1 MQIIRTLSSALC
13 MSMMLNSYVSHA
25 QTHAFASV
33 ETFDAEVKRIQPLQK
48 RVFDD
53 ANVGA
58 AIDEVSSRQPLPNQQ
73 ALDAEMKR
81 IHDLQKKAFTD
92 SKLTA
97 PVRAFAPNIPTQTL
111 MQQRVDVLD
120 IAKQY
125 SAQTKTMDPQESNH
139 LLVFVSFS
147 LPEETLKRLADQ
159 VEKAKGV
166 MVLRGFKEGSLK
178 KTVQA
183 IERMG
188 LTHGNIKIHPQAFT
202 QYRIAVVPSFVLA
215 KAQAQS
221 LDQEGCALPE
231 DYVSVSG
238 DTSIAFALE
247 AIERQIPAFAS
258 QAAMYLTR
266 LQGQR

>member
-1 MQIIRTLSSALC
+1 MQIIRILSSALC

-25 QTHAFASV
+25 QTHVLSYV
-33 ETFDAEVKRIQPLQK
+33 ETFDAEVKRIQQVQK
-48 RVFDD
+48 RVFD
-53 ANVGA
+53 
-58 AIDEVSSRQPLPNQQ
+58 EVTLKDSVNTSGQALPNQQ

-92 SKLTA
+92 SKLTTPA
-97 PVRAFAPNIPTQTL
+97 RAFAPNIPTQTL
-111 MQQRVDVLD
+111 MQQRVDILD

-125 SAQTKTMDPQESNH
+125 SAQTKAVHAQENNN

-147 LPEETLKRLADQ
+147 LPEEVLKRLADQ
-159 VEKAKGV
+159 VEKTKGV

-188 LTHGNIKIHPQAFT
+188 LTQGNIKIHPQAFT

-215 KAQAQS
+215 KSQGQP

-238 DTSIAFALE
+238 DTSLAFALE
-247 AIERQIPAFAS
+247 TIERQASAFAS

>member
-13 MSMMLNSYVSHA
+13 MSMMLNSYVSIA
-25 QTHAFASV
+25 QPDVAKSSDN
-33 ETFDAEVKRIQPLQK
+33 FDAEVRRIQQLQK
-48 RVFDD
+48 HAFDG
-53 ANVGA
+53 VSLGGA
-58 AIDEVSSRQPLPNQQ
+58 VSTSRQSLPSQQ
-73 ALDAEMKR
+73 VLEAEMKR
-81 IHDLQKKAFTD
+81 IQGLQNQAFTD

-97 PVRAFAPNIPTQTL
+97 PAFAPTIPTQTL

-120 IAKQY
+120 IAQQY
-125 SAQTKTMDPQESNH
+125 SAQTKALHPQENNH

-159 VEKAKGV
+159 VGKANGV

-215 KAQAQS
+215 KAPAQS

-247 AIERQIPAFAS
+247 AIERQTPAFAP

-266 LQGQR
+266 LHGKR

>member
-1 MQIIRTLSSALC
+1 MQSIRILSSALC
-13 MSMMLNSYVSHA
+13 MSMILNSYVSYA

-33 ETFDAEVKRIQPLQK
+33 DTFDAEVKRIQQVQK
-48 RVFDD
+48 RVFDEVTLKD
-53 ANVGA
+53 AVNTSGQA
-58 AIDEVSSRQPLPNQQ
+58 LPNQQ

-81 IHDLQKKAFTD
+81 IDDLQKKAFTD
-92 SKLTA
+92 SKLTT
-97 PVRAFAPNIPTQTL
+97 PSGAFAPNIPTQTL
-111 MQQRVDVLD
+111 MQQRVDILD

-125 SAQTKTMDPQESNH
+125 SAQTNAVNAQENNN

-147 LPEETLKRLADQ
+147 LPEPILKRLADQ
-159 VEKAKGV
+159 VAQAKGV

-188 LTHGNIKIHPQAFT
+188 LTQGNIKIYPQAFT
-202 QYRIAVVPSFVLA
+202 QYRIAAVPSFVLA
-215 KAQAQS
+215 KSQGQP

-238 DTSIAFALE
+238 DTSLAFALE
-247 AIERQIPAFAS
+247 TIERQASAFAS